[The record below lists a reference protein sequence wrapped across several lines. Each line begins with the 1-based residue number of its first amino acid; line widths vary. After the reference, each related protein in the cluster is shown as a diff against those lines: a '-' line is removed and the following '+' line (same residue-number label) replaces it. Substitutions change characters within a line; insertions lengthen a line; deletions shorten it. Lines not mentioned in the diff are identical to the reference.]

1 MPDRNPLFRAGA
13 IRQGPAAA
21 AAQASRNPTPHDARV
36 AAILR
41 LLRDRADQVP
51 ELDELSRQFA
61 ASEDRETRGF
71 ATEILI
77 RRGIEPKVA
86 MPEQGVVVD
95 ERSGITFIAIPAGR
109 FRMGSDKGHNDE
121 KPVHEVRI
129 TQAFLLGKYPVTNAQ
144 YARFLEAAGKKAM
157 KPASWDDRRF
167 NQPEQPVVG
176 VSWDEARAFC
186 EWAGGRL
193 PTEAEWEYAC
203 RAGTITEYSFGDDA
217 KDLGE
222 YAWFGDNSDGH
233 TQPVGAKK
241 PNPWGLYDMH
251 GNVWEWCQDGFDSG
265 YYAKSPRD
273 DPPGPPKA
281 SRRVIRGGGWADVA
295 EGCRSAYRCAS
306 EPAYRFGDLG
316 FRVAAVPLGPVP
328 RNQHPGLAQ
337 PGAQAEG

>member
-1 MPDRNPLFRAGA
+1 MNSAASSP
-13 IRQGPAAA
+13 GPRIAKHAD
-21 AAQASRNPTPHDARV
+21 SRR
-36 AAILR
+36 R
-41 LLRDRADQVP
+41 F
-51 ELDELSRQFA
+51 SFA
-61 ASEDRETRGF
+61 AGSNRKWRCRSKAWSWTSGRELRSSPFLPGDSRWAPTR
-71 ATEILI
+71 ATTSTKNRFTKSGL
-77 RRGIEPKVA
+77 PK
-86 MPEQGVVVD
+86 
-95 ERSGITFIAIPAGR
+95 
-109 FRMGSDKGHNDE
+109 H
-121 KPVHEVRI
+121 
-129 TQAFLLGKYPVTNAQ
+129 FLLGKYPVTNAQ
-144 YARFLEAAGKKAM
+144 YARFLEAAGKEVK

-222 YAWFGDNSDGH
+222 YAWFGENSDGH

-265 YYAKSPRD
+265 YYAKSPSD

-281 SRRVIRGGGWADVA
+281 ALRVSRGGGWAGGAVV
-295 EGCRSAYRCAS
+295 CRSAVRGGGG
-306 EPAYRFGDLG
+306 PACRSGDLG

-328 RNQHPGLAQ
+328 RNQHQDKRSLECRPRGDVRSAAEPLPPRRNAGRQ
-337 PGAQAEG
+337 VARTHSDGGASKK